1 MTMND
6 KITLR
11 TASPSDAEA
20 LLEIYSYYTEE
31 TAVSFETETPTAEEF
46 SRRIAKTLTKY
57 PYLIAEQNGEILG
70 YSYTSPFVGRAAYI
84 HAAETT
90 IYLKKGAVKKGIGKR
105 LYTAVERISEA
116 QNIYT
121 LEACIG
127 TVDNGSEDEHLT
139 NNSAEFHAHMG
150 YRLVGEFKRCG
161 RKFGKWYNM
170 IWMEKLLRE
179 HPENPEPFIPFPE
192 LISPERFLTEETDK

>member
-1 MTMND
+1 MND

-20 LLEIYSYYTEE
+20 LLKIYSYYAEE
-31 TAVSFETETPTAEEF
+31 TAISFETEAPTAEEF
-46 SRRIAKTLTKY
+46 KRRIEKTLKNY
-57 PYLIAEQNGEILG
+57 PYIIAEQNGEILG

-90 IYLKKGAVKKGIGKR
+90 IYIKKDAVKKGIGKK
-105 LYTAVERISEA
+105 LYKAVERISEA

-127 TVDNGSEDEHLT
+127 TVDRGGEDERLT
-139 NNSAEFHAHMG
+139 NNSAEFHSHMG
-150 YRLVGEFKRCG
+150 YRFVGEFKKCG

-170 IWMEKLLRE
+170 IWMEKVLRE
-179 HPENPEPFIPFPE
+179 HPENPEPFVPFPE
-192 LISPERFLTEETDK
+192 LAFPESFLKEEGE